1 MGSLTMTR
9 RSSVTSVRKP
19 SNGSMLT
26 SWQKRRNMTTS
37 RRNWKVSAILSS
49 PSFTQQPVVRVE
61 CQVECQEECQVECQ
75 VVCQEECQVVEHL
88 VEAVDLLLR
97 RLTKLVPVIATI
109 YIYCNLQNL
118 IHLHNSILSKD

>member
-9 RSSVTSVRKP
+9 RLLVTSVRKP

-49 PSFTQQPVVRVE
+49 PSFTQQPVVRVV
-61 CQVECQEECQVECQ
+61 CQVVCQEECP
-75 VVCQEECQVVEHL
+75 VVCQEECQVVCQL
-88 VEAVDLLLR
+88 VESLLLSSR
-97 RLTKLVPVIATI
+97 GTPLYQPSKHRHSLHIVITSLVYLYRSTRVRGP
-109 YIYCNLQNL
+109 
-118 IHLHNSILSKD
+118 